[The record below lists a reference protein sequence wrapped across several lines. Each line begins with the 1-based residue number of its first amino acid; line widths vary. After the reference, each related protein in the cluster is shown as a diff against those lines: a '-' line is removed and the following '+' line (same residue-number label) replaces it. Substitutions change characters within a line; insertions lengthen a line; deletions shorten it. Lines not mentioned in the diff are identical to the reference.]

1 MHNPTHSSQLYRRPQ
16 FGDRPRP
23 ADVCPFCHQG
33 NFTAPHCKRC
43 NVWGYVSEC
52 SPWFRGDRSKSRK
65 WNNAQREA
73 GNLASTMADHV
84 VNDLDDQDDDN
95 YSHLNN

>member
-1 MHNPTHSSQLYRRPQ
+1 MHQNELYRKPWH
-16 FGDRPRP
+16 GSDRPKP
-23 ADVCPFCHQG
+23 LDVCPFCHQG

-73 GNLASTMADHV
+73 SNFESSEVADHLA
-84 VNDLDDQDDDN
+84 DHTDTDELQFA
-95 YSHLNN
+95 SE